1 MLLSKLQKETRYHS
15 NMSNEDIKA
24 IRSDI
29 SARILK
35 VKRQLT
41 KLRREREDLE
51 VLIIDEE
58 YDLQTLQD
66 ELKKTSKE

>member
-1 MLLSKLQKETRYHS
+1 
-15 NMSNEDIKA
+15 MSNEDIKA
-24 IRSDI
+24 IRADI
-29 SARILK
+29 SAKILK

-58 YDLQTLQD
+58 YDLQTLTD
-66 ELKKTSKE
+66 ELNKISKE

>member
-1 MLLSKLQKETRYHS
+1 MY
-15 NMSNEDIKA
+15 NEYIKT
-24 IRSDI
+24 IRADI
-29 SARILK
+29 SAQILK

-58 YDLQTLQD
+58 YDLQTLTD
-66 ELKKTSKE
+66 ELNKIPKE

>member
-1 MLLSKLQKETRYHS
+1 M
-15 NMSNEDIKA
+15 NNEDIKA
-24 IRSDI
+24 IRADI
-29 SARILK
+29 SAKILK

-58 YDLQTLQD
+58 YDLQTLTD
-66 ELKKTSKE
+66 ELNKISKE

>member
-1 MLLSKLQKETRYHS
+1 M
-15 NMSNEDIKA
+15 NNEDIKA

-29 SARILK
+29 SAKILK

-58 YDLQTLQD
+58 YDLQTLTD
-66 ELKKTSKE
+66 ELNKISKE

>member
-1 MLLSKLQKETRYHS
+1 
-15 NMSNEDIKA
+15 MSNEDIKT

-29 SARILK
+29 SAKILK

-58 YDLQTLQD
+58 YDLQTLTD
-66 ELKKTSKE
+66 ELNKISKE

>member
-1 MLLSKLQKETRYHS
+1 MY
-15 NMSNEDIKA
+15 NEDIKA
-24 IRSDI
+24 IRADI

-58 YDLQTLQD
+58 YDLQTLTD
-66 ELKKTSKE
+66 ELNKISKE

>member
-1 MLLSKLQKETRYHS
+1 MY
-15 NMSNEDIKA
+15 NEYIKT
-24 IRSDI
+24 IRADI
-29 SARILK
+29 SAQILK

-58 YDLQTLQD
+58 YDLQTLTD
-66 ELKKTSKE
+66 ELNEISKE

>member
-1 MLLSKLQKETRYHS
+1 MYNKY
-15 NMSNEDIKA
+15 IKT
-24 IRSDI
+24 IRADI

-58 YDLQTLQD
+58 YDLQTLTD
-66 ELKKTSKE
+66 ELNKISKE

>member
-1 MLLSKLQKETRYHS
+1 
-15 NMSNEDIKA
+15 MSNEDIKA

-29 SARILK
+29 SAKILK

-58 YDLQTLQD
+58 YDLQTLTD
-66 ELKKTSKE
+66 ELNKISKE